1 MLTKDRI
8 ERRRAKRTRKVVLNA
23 MGRFVFFPWM
33 VCFCLEMPAVVAVV
47 RALHPDL
54 DTNGWPF
61 FLRAFPIWIVLMWL
75 TVFVLLAVYVRLVV
89 RRKGAQRAVR
99 YLFPEL
105 LSRTENRLERIFFWA
120 LGIRRLIREG
130 CRDTGLSYER
140 DHHIG

>member
-1 MLTKDRI
+1 
-8 ERRRAKRTRKVVLNA
+8 

-33 VCFCLEMPAVVAVV
+33 VCFCFEMVAVV
-47 RALHPDL
+47 VVVHTFRPDL

-105 LSRTENRLERIFFWA
+105 LSRTESRLERISFGA